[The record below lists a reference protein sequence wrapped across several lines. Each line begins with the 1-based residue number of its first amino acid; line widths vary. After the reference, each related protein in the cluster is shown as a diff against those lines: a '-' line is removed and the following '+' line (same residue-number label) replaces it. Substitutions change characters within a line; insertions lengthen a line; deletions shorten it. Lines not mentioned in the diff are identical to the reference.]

1 MSIKKIAGIV
11 GVSPSTVSRVLNDP
25 NYRCSTPGLRDKI
38 WKTAMELN
46 YTPNEAARNLKLG
59 VNADNTKMYYV
70 NVLMTHTD
78 AGQTDPFFVEL
89 LHVIESEV
97 HKSNCILSKVLY
109 MPVFS
114 DIKRCEEEN
123 LTKLVEDMHRD
134 EKRSSDG
141 LIVVGKCCPQAIA
154 ALSVR
159 YKNVVAVNRN
169 AINYNVDE
177 ITCDGRKLSLLA
189 INYLVSLGHRNI
201 AYVGETINEV
211 RYDGY
216 KQALKEHDIPLY
228 PDYVRSVHQTE
239 ADGYEV
245 MEQLFKL
252 DRYPTAIYCANDII
266 AVGVLRNLAKH
277 KSMVY
282 RPSIIGCDD
291 IEKAQ
296 TTNPMLTTIQIPKY
310 EMGKFALYLLLDR
323 MSGGHRAVTRLEL
336 QGKLLVRSS
345 CYRVEDS
352 IWSDYV
358 I

>member
-1 MSIKKIAGIV
+1 MSIKKIAEKV

-25 NYRCSTPGLRDKI
+25 AYRCQTPGLRDKI

-59 VNADNTKMYYV
+59 VSPDSDKMYYV

-78 AGQTDPFFVEL
+78 AGQTDPFFIEL

-97 HKSNCILSKVLY
+97 HKSNCILSKIEY
-109 MPVFS
+109 MPIFS
-114 DIKRCEEEN
+114 DEKKCEHEN
-123 LTKLVEDMHRD
+123 LTKLVD
-134 EKRSSDG
+134 EMYHSEKGNSDG

-154 ALSVR
+154 VLSSK
-159 YKNVVAVNRN
+159 YKNLVAVNRN
-169 AINYNVDE
+169 TINYEVDE
-177 ITCDGRKLSLLA
+177 VTCDGRKLSLLA
-189 INYLVSLGHRNI
+189 VNHLVSLGHRNI
-201 AYVGETINEV
+201 AYVGETINEA

-216 KQALKEHDIPLY
+216 KEALKINDIPLY
-228 PDYVRSVHQTE
+228 PDYIRSVHQTE
-239 ADGYEV
+239 ADGYEI

-266 AVGVLRNLAKH
+266 AVGMLRSLAKH
-277 KSMVY
+277 KSIIY

-296 TTNPMLTTIQIPKY
+296 TTTPMLTTIQIPKY

-323 MSGGHRAVTRLEL
+323 MRGGHRAVARLEL
-336 QGKLLVRSS
+336 EGKLLVRSS

-352 IWSDYV
+352 LWSDYV